1 MTAVLAEQAGL
12 LRSPY
17 PENTEDP
24 EAGKQEKIR
33 DEGSAMNARAL
44 TNSEDLDRCSGI
56 L

>member
-1 MTAVLAEQAGL
+1 MTAALAEQAGL

-44 TNSEDLDRCSGI
+44 PNCEGLDRYSGT